1 MQMVVLMNQ
10 TNIVSEHQ
18 VDIHLLL
25 DIHLLT
31 YSKHLQSELQMHRV
45 VRKNL
50 MSTVSEHQVDIRL

>member
-1 MQMVVLMNQ
+1 MQLVVLKNQ
-10 TNIVSEHQ
+10 TNIVLEHQ

-31 YSKHLQSELQMHRV
+31 YSKHRLSEQLMHRA
-45 VRKNL
+45 VRKNP